1 MGITQL
7 RLDDL
12 IERVRSRHP
21 AALDRVAGA
30 VETAGE
36 LSQLGDHL
44 VGFFIDEARG
54 AGESWAAIGERLG
67 ISRQAVQKRY
77 APQAGDADPKRLP
90 TVYAKMVNDGKR
102 VVVHAQEEARRRR
115 AGFISTEHF
124 LLGLADEPECV
135 GARSLARCGAVPQ
148 VVAAAVNGRI
158 GVPAGEPRTD
168 ALPFTP
174 DGKAVLE
181 HAARESVRLGHDYVG
196 TGHLALG
203 CLTVS
208 GGLAAEVL
216 GNLGVTYDELRAAVV
231 ELAPADP
238 PLAVA

>member
-1 MGITQL
+1 MDEAQL

-12 IERVRSRHP
+12 IERVRARHP
-21 AALDRVAGA
+21 GPLDQVAGA
-30 VETAGE
+30 VQAAGE

-77 APQAGDADPKRLP
+77 APQAGNADAKRLP

-102 VVVHAQEEARRRR
+102 VVVHAQQEARRRR
-115 AGFISTEHF
+115 AAFIGSEHL
-124 LLGLADEPECV
+124 LLGLSGEPECV
-135 GARSLARCGAVPQ
+135 GARSLARCGAAPE
-148 VVAAAVNGRI
+148 VVAGAINGRI
-158 GVPAGEPRTD
+158 GVPAGEPGTD
-168 ALPFTP
+168 NLPFTP
-174 DGKAVLE
+174 AGKAVLE

-203 CLTVS
+203 CLTAS
-208 GGLAAEVL
+208 GGLAAEIL

-238 PLAVA
+238 PLAAA